1 MANPAPTDR
10 AAMYIRMSTERQ
22 VYSPDHQRQKIL
34 EHASSLGLV
43 IVAEYLDAGR
53 SGLTIRCRPELRRLL
68 ADALSGASA
77 FSSVLVY
84 DVSRWGRFQDV
95 DESAHYE
102 YICRSA
108 GVRVIY
114 CAEQFADDSSPLTA
128 LLKGVKR
135 SMAAEFSRELSAKV
149 FAAQCRFITLG
160 FKQGGTAGYGLRR
173 AVVADDLSVTRIL
186 QFGERKSV
194 GADRVVFV
202 PGPASEIAVLRDIY
216 RWYVVDRLG
225 ETAIAD
231 KLNWAGIGS
240 EFRRPWTPWL
250 VHSILT
256 NEKYLGTL
264 LFNRGSCKLQREAVR
279 NPPETWIRK
288 DTAFEAL
295 ISRDMFELARK
306 ERQRRARKL
315 TGDEMIS
322 VVREVFAT
330 NGKVTARLLTRVSTS
345 TFPKLLARHFGSL
358 TAAYETA
365 GIATA
370 DQYRY
375 VNTRQFVRDT
385 GRAIAGSILDLA
397 ARAGGTAVR
406 SLRRGEIAINDSLRV
421 QIAVSR
427 SRHDPAGNVRWKI
440 GLPPC
445 VDFVIAAQLGDTN
458 LAVECYYLFA
468 KCEFDEAVLTLRG
481 ERPDEFARYRFT
493 SLPALFGLPA

>member
-1 MANPAPTDR
+1 MENPAPTDR
-10 AAMYIRMSTERQ
+10 AAIYLRMSTERQ
-22 VYSPDHQRQKIL
+22 VYSPDHQRRKIM
-34 EHASSLGLV
+34 EHANSLGLV
-43 IVAEYLDAGR
+43 IVAEYLDVGK
-53 SGLTIRCRPELRRLL
+53 SGLTIKCRPELRRLL
-68 ADALSGASA
+68 ADALSGAA
-77 FSSVLVY
+77 TFSSILVY

-114 CAEQFADDSSPLTA
+114 CAEQFADDSSPLAA

-173 AVVADDLSVTRIL
+173 AVVAEDLTVTRLL
-186 QFGERKSV
+186 QFGERKSI

-202 PGPASEIAVLRDIY
+202 PGPSAEIAVLHDIY

-225 ETAIAD
+225 ETAISE
-231 KLNWAGIGS
+231 KLNRAGIGS
-240 EFRRPWTPWL
+240 EFGRPWTPWL

-256 NEKYLGTL
+256 NEKYLGAL
-264 LFNRGSCKLQREAVR
+264 VFNRGSHKLQREAVR
-279 NPPETWIRK
+279 NPPESWIRK
-288 DTAFEAL
+288 DAAFDAL
-295 ISRDMFELARK
+295 ISRDMFERARK

-315 TGDEMIS
+315 TGDEMLS
-322 VVREVFAT
+322 VVRKVFAT
-330 NGKVTARLLTRVSTS
+330 NSKVTAKLLTSASTS
-345 TFPKLLARHFGSL
+345 TFPKSLARHFGSL

-375 VNTRQFVRDT
+375 VNTRRLVHDT
-385 GRAIAGSILDLA
+385 GGAIVANILELA
-397 ARAGGTAVR
+397 ARAGGKAYR
-406 SLRRGEIAINDSLRV
+406 SLRRGEIIINDSLRV

-427 SRHDPAGNVRWKI
+427 SRHDPAGYVRWKI

-445 VDFVIAAQLGDTN
+445 TDFVIAAQLDDRN
-458 LAVECYYLFA
+458 LKVECYYLFPR
-468 KCEFDEAVLTLRG
+468 CEFDTAVLTLRG
-481 ERPDEFARYRFT
+481 EGPEDFARYRFN
-493 SLPALFGLPA
+493 SLPALFGLTA